1 MGNIRINNIKNRNYY
16 FYNDQINLKDFDPN
30 MLKINKKN
38 YKEIDVYYIGY
49 VNFKEIA
56 NCNNINSVNPLY
68 LMINEMIGHFEEKM
82 KISIQFWM
90 MWMKTKKFQK
100 NMKKFGKVLK
110 KKLKRLMVAKKLNM
124 GKIFKKLGLSLMTI
138 CH

>member
-1 MGNIRINNIKNRNYY
+1 
-16 FYNDQINLKDFDPN
+16 

-38 YKEIDVYYIGY
+38 YKEIDTYYIGY
-49 VNFKEIA
+49 VTFKEIA

-68 LMINEMIGHFEEKM
+68 LMIDKMIGHFEEKNGN
-82 KISIQFWM
+82 KYLVLHNVNENKEVS
-90 MWMKTKKFQK
+90 K